1 MHKKS
6 VRSLVMILVVLI
18 VYLFTNINVYAANPL
33 SQVKKRTFGEYKV
46 NSGVNHNQTSS
57 NTGYSDK
64 ENDPPNANYDLYFNI
79 KNPSNSAY
87 NKQTSYKDEYGNGA
101 YSTHMFI
108 DDSYSNYYH
117 IYSDGTKK
125 DGINV
130 VTYVDEMSKGSDIN
144 FALVRFVIHN
154 DNNIAK
160 TVRLATT
167 ADIMIG
173 ADDNAP
179 AQDKYLRDKSGILR
193 PSGFYTTNNKCTEE
207 SADNKI
213 TLNYYFKNDYYID
226 QVSKNTNYKVN
237 YNVVNWQQRFNKEV
251 MQRNWSNGEFNKINF
266 SRPHSGYTAGGA
278 DSAFVANWV
287 VNVPAHG
294 TATVAYA
301 FEVTEAKSEFTV
313 KYDANGGKGSIA
325 NQTAEYNEKISL
337 SNNLDANNKQ
347 YMTKDNYKLIGWNN
361 VKESADKGEKNY
373 ELGDSLI
380 VTQDTT
386 LYAVWEAYKLKL
398 KYDANG
404 GYFQSDATTEQTIAA
419 ESSESLSYT
428 EPART
433 GYDFKGWTN
442 SSSWSDSAT
451 KYTNASGSKKGK
463 DWASTFGS
471 DVTSSDAEVTLYAQ
485 WEKNITHTFYY
496 FNGQSATA
504 SVIFHNGDT
513 SKTMTIPDAARST
526 DKTYDGHSDWDFRG
540 FSSETAWNSELDIG
554 KDTTQLTISNS
565 DSNSTYYAQYQ
576 RTTTITYVDYGDDAK
591 QTNIQQET
599 AYLNYNGGSVY
610 SPEFKAITQNT
621 MKYTENSVNGTK
633 KETWSAIGWTTST
646 AQNAAAEKQAG
657 DSIISHKDITYYGLY
672 KKDVTLTYN
681 PNGGTLS
688 KKSDSYT
695 RYANASN
702 VAEATKQTYTMPT
715 PSWKENSVTKY
726 SLGGWTYGGN
736 INNYS
741 GYSANSNF
749 YGKLVGTNNGDS
761 NAAKFEYTPRV
772 SDTIYASW
780 TNQTAQTAYEPKVNV
795 IKSVRWKNPSSD
807 NSSVDY
813 DGLQNIDT
821 DGKAIVTLDITVT
834 NTNGYNVSNF
844 KVDDFI
850 NTDMWAYKYNVSTNG
865 GVTYVNYSNG
875 GIHIELPSTNS
886 SATYKVEYEI
896 QLNEAYWNVIE
907 DTKLYTN
914 KIPDLNKYLNSL
926 TNKDAYSKNDAT
938 KNYNSATGIV
948 DYSNMYYCESTE
960 AEKSYVRATYHIKNG
975 SLRGTERQVR
985 YATPYVVMRQVNWIP
1000 TIANQ
1005 GIGIES
1011 DTNNI
1016 YHNIDSSYKNTYFVR
1031 YDTNG
1036 ANSTYR
1042 LYELSQL
1049 KRSYTTYQITNNLMD
1064 MKSVNKTQEV
1074 IDNALGI
1081 SSMRS
1086 DTWSNTTSSK
1096 LSSGFKALDLLK
1108 ITKADNIRSSV
1119 NTAGVVY
1126 PYGALTSYDTNYA
1139 TNQDG
1144 LKFSIYPFIRTT
1156 NSKTGKTYETT
1167 RDTSKLANKRLD
1179 LTIDATDP
1187 IITADSNIKT
1197 KSDTYGQWTESDGYM
1212 DINLVDKASNPKA
1225 TKKTLTFK
1233 FKDDVSGVNSPD
1245 ADNTDWIKTSKDNVQ
1260 VTLKR
1265 VDNEPKT
1272 IFDSN
1277 AITSNDNKYVKVTY
1291 DSTNTMNKT
1300 GNVKVT
1306 LDPEDKNVLGHL
1318 QLTIRVYDNV
1328 GNWTEK
1334 TYDLYVFCL
1343 TGAVEITDSLPD
1355 YSIRQYSLN
1364 RFRNGEMGV
1373 VKVSA
1378 GGYAD
1383 RVTVDFGTY
1392 LDKLYK
1398 NEYDNYRGIFAN
1410 DNSTTINGDY
1420 PNTDAKDISGTDQD
1434 STMTYL
1440 PYNLQ
1445 VNTWGYTSDTLG
1457 GIELKEINT
1466 KKTTT
1471 TIDNTALRG
1480 CLDELIERYQGI
1492 KNGKTYP
1499 VKEGSIG
1506 SVKYA
1511 IVVSTLYTYPVMN
1524 GNTVRSYADKYE
1536 LGGETYYNEILYP
1549 AYITLDGTKGIDII
1563 YNTVEA
1569 DNTKMSASVEAAT
1582 EISLTNWIAVG
1593 DSYFKPFKH
1602 YFYMPLGANK
1612 KTSSDPYYVTLTE
1625 YKDSEKAFKHS
1636 VSIKLS
1642 FTNDN
1647 GTSIINDIKTYI
1659 KDN

>member
-6 VRSLVMILVVLI
+6 IRNLVMILVVLM
-18 VYLFTNINVYAANPL
+18 VYLFTNVNVYAANPI
-33 SQVKKRTFGEYKV
+33 SKVKQRTFGVYKT
-46 NSGVNHNQTSS
+46 NSGVNSHQDRS
-57 NTGYSDK
+57 NTGYYDK
-64 ENDPPNANYDLYFNI
+64 DGDPPNANYDLYYNI

-87 NKQTSYKDEYGNGA
+87 NKQTSYKDRTNGA
-101 YSTHMFI
+101 YSTHIFI

-117 IYSDGTKK
+117 IYSDGTKRN
-125 DGINV
+125 GINV

-154 DNNIAK
+154 DNNTSR

-179 AQDKYLRDKSGILR
+179 AQDKYLKDKSGIPR
-193 PSGFYTTNNKCTEE
+193 PSGFYTTNNMCTDER
-207 SADNKI
+207 ADNKI

-226 QVSKNTNYKVN
+226 QVSKKTNYKVN

-251 MQRNWSNGEFNKINF
+251 MRSNSSDGVFNKRNF
-266 SRPHSGYTAGGA
+266 IYEHSGYTSGDA

-325 NQTAEYNEKISL
+325 NQTAGYNESIKL
-337 SNNLDANNKQ
+337 SNNIRSGNKP
-347 YMTKDNYKLIGWNN
+347 YMTKDKYKLIGWNE
-361 VKESADKGEKNY
+361 VKESANKGDVQY
-373 ELGDSLI
+373 ELGDSLL

-386 LYAVWEAYKLKL
+386 LYAVWKAYKLKI
-398 KYDANG
+398 KYDANS
-404 GYFQSDATTEQTIAA
+404 GYFPSGATTEQTIAA

-428 EPART
+428 KPVRT

-442 SSSWSDSAT
+442 SSSWNSSAT
-451 KYTNASGSKKGK
+451 KYTNSSGSKKGQ
-463 DWASTFGS
+463 DWAKVFGTSINTS
-471 DVTSSDAEVTLYAQ
+471 DKSVTLYAQ
-485 WEKNITHTFYY
+485 WERTITYTFYY
-496 FNGQSATA
+496 FNNQSKTS
-504 SVIFHNGDT
+504 SVTFHNGD
-513 SKTMTIPDAARST
+513 SCKTMTIPATARESG
-526 DKTYDGHSDWDFRG
+526 KTYGGCKDWSFRG
-540 FSSETAWNSELDIG
+540 FSSETAWNSGIDIG
-554 KDTTQLTISNS
+554 DNTATLTINS
-565 DSNSTYYAQYQ
+565 FNTNKTYYAQYQ
-576 RTTTITYVDYGDDAK
+576 RNVVITYIDYGDDR
-591 QTNIQQET
+591 QYTNTQQKT
-599 AYLNYNGGSVY
+599 AYLNYNGGSVF
-610 SPEFKAITQNT
+610 SPTFKSRTQHA
-621 MKYTENSVNGTK
+621 MQYTENGVNGTK
-633 KETWSAIGWTTST
+633 KESWSAREWTTST
-646 AQNAAAEKQAG
+646 MQNASPTLSQNTNF
-657 DSIISHKDITYYGLY
+657 STYKDTTYYGLY
-672 KKDVTLTYN
+672 SKGVTLTYN
-681 PNGGTLS
+681 YNGSTGS
-688 KKSDSYT
+688 KTSDFYI
-695 RYANASN
+695 RYANAVDVSK
-702 VAEATKQTYTMPT
+702 ATTTTYTLPAAT
-715 PSWKENSVTKY
+715 YRQNGVTKY

-749 YGKLVGTNNGDS
+749 YGKLVGINNGDS

-813 DGLQNIDT
+813 DGLQNIDI

-844 KVDDFI
+844 NVDDFI

-926 TNKDAYSKNDAT
+926 TNKDAYSKYDST

-948 DYSNMYYCESTE
+948 DYSNMYYCESPE

-1042 LYELSQL
+1042 LYQLSQL
-1049 KRSYTTYQITNNLMD
+1049 KRSYTTYQITNNIMD
-1064 MKSVNKTQEV
+1064 MQSVNKTQEV
-1074 IDNALGI
+1074 IDNALGV

-1086 DTWSNTTSSK
+1086 DTWSNTTSNK

-1144 LKFSIYPFIRTT
+1144 LKVSIYPFIRTT

-1197 KSDTYGQWTESDGYM
+1197 KSDTYGEWTESDGYM
-1212 DINLVDKASNPKA
+1212 DINLVNKA
-1225 TKKTLTFK
+1225 TNPTATTKELTFK
-1233 FKDDVSGVNSPD
+1233 FEDKVSGVNSPY
-1245 ADNTDWIKTSKDNVQ
+1245 ATNEDWINTSRDNVQ
-1260 VTLKR
+1260 VILKR

-1277 AITSNDNKYVKVTY
+1277 ATTSNDNKYVKVTY
-1291 DSTNTMNKT
+1291 DSANTMNKT

-1306 LDPEDKNVLGHL
+1306 LDPTDKDILGHL
-1318 QLTIRVYDNV
+1318 KLTIRVYDNV

-1334 TYDLYVFCL
+1334 TYDIYSFCL

-1355 YSIRQYSLN
+1355 YSIREYSLN
-1364 RFRNGEMGV
+1364 QFRNGEMGV

-1392 LDKLYK
+1392 LDKLYR
-1398 NEYDNYRGIFAN
+1398 NEYDNYRGIFGN
-1410 DNSTTINGDY
+1410 DNATTINGDY
-1420 PNTDAKDISGTDQD
+1420 PNTDAKNISGTDQD

-1457 GIELKEINT
+1457 GIELKEVNT

-1499 VKEGSIG
+1499 VKEGSIE

-1511 IVVSTLYTYPVMN
+1511 IVGSTLYTYPVMN
-1524 GNTVRSYADKYE
+1524 GNNVRSYADKYE
-1536 LGGETYYNEILYP
+1536 LGGETYCNEILYP

-1563 YNTVEA
+1563 YNTVGA
-1569 DNTKMSASVEAAT
+1569 DNTKMSASVESTT
-1582 EISLTNWIAVG
+1582 EVSLTNWIAVG
-1593 DSYFKPFKH
+1593 NSYFKPFKH
-1602 YFYMPLGANK
+1602 YFYMPFGANK

-1625 YKDSEKAFKHS
+1625 YKDSEKSFKHS

>member
-6 VRSLVMILVVLI
+6 VRNLVMILVVLM
-18 VYLFTNINVYAANPL
+18 VYLFTNINVYASDPNPL
-33 SQVKKRTFGEYKV
+33 SQVKKRTFGVYKPGLGV
-46 NSGVNHNQTSS
+46 NSAQDSK

-64 ENDPPNANYDLYFNI
+64 EDDPPNANYDLYYNI

-87 NKQTSYKDEYGNGA
+87 NKQTSYKEGTDGA

-130 VTYVDEMSKGSDIN
+130 VTYVDEMAKGSDIN

-154 DNNIAK
+154 DNNTAK
-160 TVRLATT
+160 TVRVATT

-179 AQDKYLRDKSGILR
+179 ADDIKLNDKSGIQR
-193 PSGFYTTNNKCTEE
+193 PSGFYTTNNKCSDE
-207 SADNKI
+207 SDDNKI

-226 QVSKNTNYKVN
+226 QVSKNTNYTVN
-237 YNVVNWQQRFNKEV
+237 YNIVNWQQRFNKEV
-251 MQRNWSNGEFNKINF
+251 MQRNWSNGEFNKNNF
-266 SRPHSGYTAGGA
+266 WKEHSGETAGGE

-287 VNVPAHG
+287 VTVPAYG

-325 NQTAEYNEKISL
+325 NQTAEYNEKITL
-337 SNNLDANNKQ
+337 SNNLDDSNKP

-361 VKESADKGEKNY
+361 VKEPTDKGETNY

-404 GYFQSDATTEQTIAA
+404 GYFQSGATTEQTIAA

-428 EPART
+428 EPERT
-433 GYDFKGWTN
+433 GYKFKGWTN
-442 SSSWSDSAT
+442 SPSWSDSAT
-451 KYTNASGSKKGK
+451 KYTNTSGSKKGK
-463 DWASTFGS
+463 DWASTFDS

-485 WEKNITHTFYY
+485 WEKKITHTFNYY
-496 FNGQSATA
+496 NSQSTTA
-504 SVIFHNGDT
+504 DVIFHNDDEEQ
-513 SKTMTIPDAARST
+513 TMTIPDAARST
-526 DKTYDGHSDWDFRG
+526 DKTYDGHSDWKFRG
-540 FSSETAWNSELDIG
+540 FSTGTLYNAEIKIG
-554 KDTTQLTISNS
+554 KDAPQITVKNTDS
-565 DSNSTYYAQYQ
+565 DTKYYAQYQ

-591 QTNIQQET
+591 QTNTQQET

-633 KETWSAIGWTTST
+633 KESWSARGWTTST
-646 AQNAAAEKQAG
+646 AQNATAEKQAG
-657 DSIISHKDITYYGLY
+657 DSIKTYKDTTYYGLY
-672 KKDVTLTYN
+672 KKDVKLTYD
-681 PNGGTLS
+681 PNGGTVS
-688 KKSDSYT
+688 RTSDSYT

-702 VAEATKQTYTMPT
+702 VANATRQEYTMPT
-715 PSWKENSVTKY
+715 PSWKENYVTKY
-726 SLGGWTYGGN
+726 SFVAWTSEALEPNKSVNDNIIVGT
-736 INNYS
+736 INN
-741 GYSANSNF
+741 
-749 YGKLVGTNNGDS
+749 NGQ
-761 NAAKFEYTPRV
+761 FTYTPLV
-772 SDTIYASW
+772 SDTVYAAW
-780 TNQTAQTAYEPKVNV
+780 TNESNPTSYEPNV
-795 IKSVRWKNPSSD
+795 TVTKEAAWNTPSSD
-807 NSSVDY
+807 NSAVDF
-813 DGLQNIDT
+813 DNKQNIDIDGIARVTVKVNITNKNGIGAKDINVT
-821 DGKAIVTLDITVT
+821 DYFNNDMWEYYQDIRPDVSKGFMSQNGNTLKWTIPDNTTGTVTLTYYVKIKESYWSVDKDT
-834 NTNGYNVSNF
+834 NDY
-844 KVDDFI
+844 I
-850 NTDMWAYKYNVSTNG
+850 
-865 GVTYVNYSNG
+865 
-875 GIHIELPSTNS
+875 
-886 SATYKVEYEI
+886 
-896 QLNEAYWNVIE
+896 
-907 DTKLYTN
+907 N
-914 KIPDLNKYLNSL
+914 KIPDLDKYLVSL
-926 TNKDAYSKNDAT
+926 TDSSKNPGTA
-938 KNYNSATGIV
+938 NN
-948 DYSNMYYCESTE
+948 NNFYYCSSSN
-960 AEKSYVRATYHIKNG
+960 ASRAYVWVSYKINSGKLVNTSRKFHN
-975 SLRGTERQVR
+975 
-985 YATPYVVMRQVNWIP
+985 ATPYVVMRQVNWIP
-1000 TIANQ
+1000 TVHQ
-1005 GIGIES
+1005 VGIES
-1011 DTNNI
+1011 KTNNI

-1031 YDTNG
+1031 YDTKG
-1036 ANSTYR
+1036 ANS
-1042 LYELSQL
+1042 LFKIYERSQL
-1049 KRSYTTYQITNNLMD
+1049 SRSYSYYQITNNVMD
-1064 MKSVNKTQEV
+1064 MQSVNKTQEV
-1074 IDNALGI
+1074 IDNSLGI
-1081 SSMRS
+1081 GIMNSIN
-1086 DTWSNTTSSK
+1086 WKNTTSSK

-1108 ITKADNIRSSV
+1108 VSAANNVRSS
-1119 NTAGVVY
+1119 NTNNGVVY
-1126 PYGALTSYDTNYA
+1126 PYGSLTSYDTDYA

-1144 LKFSIYPFIRTT
+1144 LKLSIYPFVRTT
-1156 NSKTGKTYETT
+1156 NSKQDKAFETT
-1167 RDTSKLANKRLD
+1167 RDTSKLVDKRLD

-1197 KSDTYGQWTESDGYM
+1197 KSDTYGAWTESDGYM
-1212 DINLVDKASNPKA
+1212 DINLVNKA
-1225 TKKTLTFK
+1225 TNPTAATKELTFK
-1233 FKDDVSGVNSPD
+1233 FKDDVSGVNSPA
-1245 ADNTDWIKTSKDNVQ
+1245 ADNTDWIKESKDNVQ

-1265 VDNEPKT
+1265 VDNEPIT

-1277 AITSNDNKYVKVTY
+1277 ATTSNDNQYIKVTY

-1306 LDPEDKNVLGHL
+1306 LDPEDKDVLGHL

-1364 RFRNGEMGV
+1364 QFRNGEMGV

-1410 DNSTTINGDY
+1410 DNATTINGDY
-1420 PNTDAKDISGTDQD
+1420 PNTDAKNISGTDQD

-1457 GIELKEINT
+1457 GIELKEVNT

-1471 TIDNTALRG
+1471 TIDNTALRR

-1499 VKEGSIG
+1499 VKEGSIDD
-1506 SVKYA
+1506 VKYA
-1511 IVVSTLYTYPVMN
+1511 IVGSTLYTYPVMN

-1569 DNTKMSASVEAAT
+1569 DNTKMSASVESTT
-1582 EISLTNWIAVG
+1582 EVSLTNWIAVG
-1593 DSYFKPFKH
+1593 NSYFKPFKH
-1602 YFYMPLGANK
+1602 YFYVPLEANK

-1625 YKDSEKAFKHS
+1625 YKDSEKSFKHS

>member
-6 VRSLVMILVVLI
+6 VRNLVMILVVLM
-18 VYLFTNINVYAANPL
+18 VYLFTNINVYASDPNPL
-33 SQVKKRTFGEYKV
+33 SQVKKRTFGVYKPGLGV
-46 NSGVNHNQTSS
+46 NSAQDSK

-64 ENDPPNANYDLYFNI
+64 EDDPPNANYDLYFNI
-79 KNPSNSAY
+79 KAPSNSNY
-87 NKQTSYKDEYGNGA
+87 NKQTSYKEGTDGA

-130 VTYVDEMSKGSDIN
+130 VTYVDEMAKGSDIN

-154 DNNIAK
+154 DNNTAK
-160 TVRLATT
+160 TVRVATT

-179 AQDKYLRDKSGILR
+179 ADDIKLNDKSGIPR
-193 PSGFYTTNNKCTEE
+193 PSGFYTTNQMCTDE

-226 QVSKNTNYKVN
+226 QVSKNTNYTVN

-251 MQRNWSNGEFNKINF
+251 MQRNWSNGEFNTRNF
-266 SRPHSGYTAGGA
+266 WREHSGETAGGA

-287 VNVPAHG
+287 VTVPAYG

-313 KYDANGGKGSIA
+313 KYDSNGGSGSIA
-325 NQTAEYNEKISL
+325 NQTAEYNEKITL
-337 SNNLDANNKQ
+337 SNNLDDNNKQ

-361 VKESADKGEKNY
+361 VEESADKGETNY
-373 ELGDSLI
+373 KLGDSLI

-451 KYTNASGSKKGK
+451 KYTNASGSKEGK

-485 WEKNITHTFYY
+485 WEKKITHTFNYY
-496 FNGQSATA
+496 NSQSTTA
-504 SVIFHNGDT
+504 DVIFHNDDEEQ
-513 SKTMTIPDAARST
+513 TMTIPDAARST

-540 FSSETAWNSELDIG
+540 FSSGTAWNSGIDIG

-565 DSNSTYYAQYQ
+565 DSNTTYYAQYQ

-591 QTNIQQET
+591 QTNTQQET

-646 AQNAAAEKQAG
+646 AQNADVEKKAG
-657 DSIISHKDITYYGLY
+657 DSIISHKDMTYYGLY

-681 PNGGTLS
+681 PNGGTVS
-688 KKSDSYT
+688 RTSDSYT
-695 RYANASN
+695 RYANVSN
-702 VAEATKQTYTMPT
+702 VANATRQEYTMPT
-715 PSWKENSVTKY
+715 PSWKENYVTKY
-726 SLGGWTYGGN
+726 SFGAWTYN
-736 INNYS
+736 AYTP
-741 GYSANSNF
+741 NSNF
-749 YGKLVGTNNGDS
+749 YEKIVGTNNNNGQ
-761 NAAKFEYTPRV
+761 FTYTPLV
-772 SDTIYASW
+772 SDTVYAAW
-780 TNQTAQTAYEPKVNV
+780 TNINLKSDEPNV
-795 IKSVRWKNPSSD
+795 TVTKEAAWNTPSSD
-807 NSSVDY
+807 NSAVDF
-813 DGLQNIDT
+813 DNKQNIDIDGIAKVTVKVNITNKNGIGAKDINVT
-821 DGKAIVTLDITVT
+821 D
-834 NTNGYNVSNF
+834 YF
-844 KVDDFI
+844 
-850 NTDMWAYKYNVSTNG
+850 NTDMWDYYQDISPNVSTGSMSQKGSTITWTIPDNTTG
-865 GVTYVNYSNG
+865 TATLTYYVKIKEPYWSVDND
-875 GIHIELPSTNS
+875 TND
-886 SATYKVEYEI
+886 YI
-896 QLNEAYWNVIE
+896 
-907 DTKLYTN
+907 N
-914 KIPDLNKYLNSL
+914 KIPDLDKYLASL
-926 TNKDAYSKNDAT
+926 TDSSKNPGTANND
-938 KNYNSATGIV
+938 NF
-948 DYSNMYYCESTE
+948 YYCSS
-960 AEKSYVRATYHIKNG
+960 ADASKSYVWVSYKINSGKLVNTNRKIHN
-975 SLRGTERQVR
+975 
-985 YATPYVVMRQVNWIP
+985 ATPYVVMRQVNWIP
-1000 TIANQ
+1000 TVQ
-1005 GIGIES
+1005 QVGIES

-1031 YDTNG
+1031 YDTKG
-1036 ANSTYR
+1036 ANSTFR

-1049 KRSYTTYQITNNLMD
+1049 KRSYSYYQITDNIMD
-1064 MKSVNKTQEV
+1064 MQSVNKTQEV

-1108 ITKADNIRSSV
+1108 VSKADNIRGSV
-1119 NTAGVVY
+1119 TTEGVIY
-1126 PYGALTSYDTNYA
+1126 PYGSLTTYDTDYA

-1144 LKFSIYPFIRTT
+1144 LKFSVYPFVRTT
-1156 NSKTGKTYETT
+1156 NSKQNKTFETT
-1167 RDTSKLANKRLD
+1167 RNTSTLADKRLD

-1187 IITADSNIKT
+1187 IITADNRIQTSSKE
-1197 KSDTYGQWTESDGYM
+1197 YGDWTESDGYM
-1212 DINLVDKASNPKA
+1212 DINLVNKIANPTTAIKE
-1225 TKKTLTFK
+1225 LTFK
-1233 FKDDVSGVNSPD
+1233 FKDEVSGVNSPD
-1245 ADNTDWIKTSKDNVQ
+1245 ATNKDWIEKSRDNVQ

-1277 AITSNDNKYVKVTY
+1277 DTTSNDNKYVKVTY

-1306 LDPEDKNVLGHL
+1306 LDPKDKDVLGHL

-1343 TGAVEITDSLPD
+1343 TGAVEISDTLPN
-1355 YSIRQYSLN
+1355 YLTRQLALN
-1364 RFRNGEMGV
+1364 QFANGEMGV

-1383 RVTVDFGTY
+1383 RVTVDFGEY

-1398 NEYDNYRGIFAN
+1398 EDYSKRGSLFN
-1410 DNSTTINGDY
+1410 DKVTTINGDY
-1420 PNTDAKDISGTDQD
+1420 PNTDAKDASGAEYD
-1434 STMTYL
+1434 SSMTYL

-1457 GIELKEINT
+1457 GLRLNNVEAKKYVTTVDNSILQKHLNSLIVRYQELKENKYNIDEY
-1466 KKTTT
+1466 
-1471 TIDNTALRG
+1471 DNT
-1480 CLDELIERYQGI
+1480 
-1492 KNGKTYP
+1492 
-1499 VKEGSIG
+1499 
-1506 SVKYA
+1506 YA
-1511 IVVSTLYTYPVMN
+1511 ILGSTLYTYPVVEK
-1524 GNTVRSYADKYE
+1524 GQITSYSHKYE
-1536 LGGETYYNEILYP
+1536 LGGETYYNEKVYP
-1549 AYITLDGTKGIDII
+1549 AYITVDGTKGIDII
-1563 YNTVEA
+1563 YNTIEG
-1569 DNTKMSASVEAAT
+1569 DNSKMAASVESTT
-1582 EISLTNWIAVG
+1582 EINISNWTAVG
-1593 DSYFKPFKH
+1593 NSYLRPFIH
-1602 YFYMPLGANK
+1602 YFYMPTEAK
-1612 KTSSDPYYVTLTE
+1612 KVTQSNPYYVTITE
-1625 YKDSEKAFKHS
+1625 YKDSEKSFKHS
-1636 VSIKLS
+1636 VNIKLS
-1642 FTNDN
+1642 FYNDLVPRAKF
-1647 GTSIINDIKTYI
+1647 IQTYI

>member
-1005 GIGIES
+1005 G
-1011 DTNNI
+1011 
-1016 YHNIDSSYKNTYFVR
+1016 
-1031 YDTNG
+1031 
-1036 ANSTYR
+1036 
-1042 LYELSQL
+1042 
-1049 KRSYTTYQITNNLMD
+1049 
-1064 MKSVNKTQEV
+1064 
-1074 IDNALGI
+1074 
-1081 SSMRS
+1081 
-1086 DTWSNTTSSK
+1086 
-1096 LSSGFKALDLLK
+1096 
-1108 ITKADNIRSSV
+1108 
-1119 NTAGVVY
+1119 
-1126 PYGALTSYDTNYA
+1126 
-1139 TNQDG
+1139 
-1144 LKFSIYPFIRTT
+1144 
-1156 NSKTGKTYETT
+1156 
-1167 RDTSKLANKRLD
+1167 
-1179 LTIDATDP
+1179 
-1187 IITADSNIKT
+1187 
-1197 KSDTYGQWTESDGYM
+1197 
-1212 DINLVDKASNPKA
+1212 
-1225 TKKTLTFK
+1225 
-1233 FKDDVSGVNSPD
+1233 
-1245 ADNTDWIKTSKDNVQ
+1245 KDNVQ

-1511 IVVSTLYTYPVMN
+1511 IVGSTLYTYPVMN

>member
-6 VRSLVMILVVLI
+6 VRNLVMILVVLI
-18 VYLFTNINVYAANPL
+18 VYLYTNINVYAANPL
-33 SQVKKRTFGEYKV
+33 SQVKQRTFGVYKT
-46 NSGVNHNQTSS
+46 NSGVNSCQDKS
-57 NTGYSDK
+57 NTGYYDK
-64 ENDPPNANYDLYFNI
+64 DGDPPNANYDLYYNI

-87 NKQTSYKDEYGNGA
+87 NKQTSYKEGTNGA

-117 IYSDGTKK
+117 IYSDGTKRN
-125 DGINV
+125 GINV

-154 DNNIAK
+154 DNNTSR

-179 AQDKYLRDKSGILR
+179 AQDKYLRNKSGTLV
-193 PSGFYTTNNKCTEE
+193 PSGFYTTNNKCTDE

-226 QVSKNTNYKVN
+226 QVSKNTNYTVN

-251 MQRNWSNGEFNKINF
+251 MRSNSSDGVFNKRNF
-266 SRPHSGYTAGGA
+266 IYDHSGYTAGGA

-361 VKESADKGEKNY
+361 VKESADKGETNY

-386 LYAVWEAYKLKL
+386 LYAVWKAYKLKL

-404 GYFQSDATTEQTIAA
+404 GYFQSGATTEQTIVA

-463 DWASTFGS
+463 DWASTFDS

-485 WEKNITHTFYY
+485 WEKKITHTFNYY
-496 FNGQSATA
+496 NSQSTTA
-504 SVIFHNGDT
+504 DVIFHNDDGEQ
-513 SKTMTIPDAARST
+513 TMTIPDAARST
-526 DKTYDGHSDWDFRG
+526 DKTYDGHSDWKFRG
-540 FSSETAWNSELDIG
+540 FSTDTLYDSEIKIG
-554 KDTTQLTISNS
+554 KDTPQITVKNTDS
-565 DSNSTYYAQYQ
+565 DTTYYAQYQ

-591 QTNIQQET
+591 QTNTQQET

-646 AQNAAAEKQAG
+646 VQNAAVEKQAG

-672 KKDVTLTYN
+672 QKGVKLTYN
-681 PNGGTLS
+681 YNGSYGGRY
-688 KKSDSYT
+688 SDYYT

-702 VAEATKQTYTMPT
+702 VANATVQNFLMPKATYTQNGVIKYCLGAWT
-715 PSWKENSVTKY
+715 GIQVIANRDFNVSTIGLHTNIVGEN
-726 SLGGWTYGGN
+726 
-736 INNYS
+736 
-741 GYSANSNF
+741 
-749 YGKLVGTNNGDS
+749 VGDEHE
-761 NAAKFEYTPRV
+761 ADFKYTPRV
-772 SDTIYASW
+772 SDTVYAAW
-780 TNQTAQTAYEPKVNV
+780 TNQTAQTAIEPKVNV
-795 IKSVRWKNPSSD
+795 VKSVEWETPSSD
-807 NSSVDY
+807 SSSVDY
-813 DGLQNIDT
+813 DGLQNIDK
-821 DGKAIVTLDITVT
+821 DGNAVVTLDITVE
-834 NTNGYNVSNF
+834 NTNGYNVSDF
-844 KVDDFI
+844 KVDDYI
-850 NTDMWAYKYNVSTNG
+850 NTDMWTYKYNVSTNG
-865 GVTYVNYSNG
+865 GVNYVNYKNG
-875 GIHIELPSTNS
+875 SIHIELPSTKS
-886 SATYKVEYEI
+886 SATYQVKYTL
-896 QLNEAYWNVIE
+896 QLKEPYWNVTE

-914 KIPDLNKYLNSL
+914 KIPDVTKYLNSL
-926 TNKDAYSKNDAT
+926 TNKDAYSKYDST
-938 KNYNSATGIV
+938 KNYNSVTGIV
-948 DYSNMYYCESTE
+948 NYSNMYYCENQA
-960 AEKSYVRATYHIKNG
+960 AEQSYVKATYHIKNG
-975 SLRGTERQVR
+975 RVRGTERQVH

-1000 TIANQ
+1000 TTHQ
-1005 GIGIES
+1005 VGIES

-1031 YDTNG
+1031 YDTKG
-1036 ANSTYR
+1036 ANSTFR

-1049 KRSYTTYQITNNLMD
+1049 DKSYTTYQITNNIMD
-1064 MKSVNKTQEV
+1064 MQSVNKTQEV

-1144 LKFSIYPFIRTT
+1144 LKFSIYPFVRTT

-1197 KSDTYGQWTESDGYM
+1197 KSDTYGEWTESDGYM
-1212 DINLVDKASNPKA
+1212 DINLVNKA
-1225 TKKTLTFK
+1225 TNPTATTKELTFK
-1233 FKDDVSGVNSPD
+1233 FKDDVSGVNSPY
-1245 ADNTDWIKTSKDNVQ
+1245 ATSEDWINTSRDNVQ
-1260 VTLKR
+1260 VILKR

-1277 AITSNDNKYVKVTY
+1277 ATTSNDNKYVKVTY
-1291 DSTNTMNKT
+1291 DSANTMNKT

-1306 LDPEDKNVLGHL
+1306 LDPTDKDILGHL
-1318 QLTIRVYDNV
+1318 KLTIRVYDNV

-1334 TYDLYVFCL
+1334 TYDIYSFCL
-1343 TGAVEITDSLPD
+1343 TGAVEISDSLPD
-1355 YSIRQYSLN
+1355 YSIREYSLN
-1364 RFRNGEMGV
+1364 QFRNGEMGV

-1392 LDKLYK
+1392 LDKLYR
-1398 NEYDNYRGIFAN
+1398 NEYDNYRGIFGN
-1410 DNSTTINGDY
+1410 DNATTINGDY
-1420 PNTDAKDISGTDQD
+1420 PNTDAKNISGTDQD

-1457 GIELKEINT
+1457 GIELKEVNT

-1499 VKEGSIG
+1499 VKEGSIE

-1511 IVVSTLYTYPVMN
+1511 IVGSTLYTYPVMN

-1549 AYITLDGTKGIDII
+1549 SYVTIDGTKGIDIS
-1563 YNTVEA
+1563 YSTVEA
-1569 DNTKMSASVEAAT
+1569 DNTKMSASVETAT
-1582 EISLTNWIAVG
+1582 KISLTNWIAVG

-1625 YKDSEKAFKHS
+1625 YKDSEKSFKHS